1 VLGVGEMAR
10 HKALVLLR
18 LRVHGASIGLLGDGR
33 APCVMRHAIACDCR
47 PFVAI
52 G

>member
-1 VLGVGEMAR
+1 MLGVGEMAK

-18 LRVHGASIGLLGDGR
+18 LRVHGASIGLLGEGR
-33 APCVMRHAIACDCR
+33 AYYVMRDGIAIDCR
-47 PFVAI
+47 PFVPI